1 LPLHEKLLAHLTERA
16 TESRFPLTPQRIV
29 HDVRQVMPEDGVVC
43 LDNGIYK
50 IWFARNYRTH
60 VANTL
65 SLDNALATMGAG
77 WGHAPSHGDAPP
89 DGRSRPSAC
98 GAQGTSRAPP
108 RERRRVPSSVDPEAL
123 SRFRRQRPG
132 TRGYRCASPN
142 RYNSLMRPG

>member
-1 LPLHEKLLAHLTERA
+1 MPLREKILAHLTERA
-16 TESRFPLTPQRIV
+16 TESRFPLMPQRIV

-50 IWFARNYRTH
+50 IWFARNYCTH

-65 SLDNALATMGAG
+65 SLDNALATWARVGAM
-77 WGHAPSHGDAPP
+77 HQSHEDAPP

-108 RERRRVPSSVDPEAL
+108 RDGAYRPRSIQRLFRVSGARDLAHADIDAPPRIATTL
-123 SRFRRQRPG
+123 
-132 TRGYRCASPN
+132 
-142 RYNSLMRPG
+142 